1 MSHSTKIGG
10 QSNKKNRESCES
22 TSEKKL
28 VQARLPFKVLV
39 DRPSTSTELKAAAS
53 LTITEMENDTI
64 LTDAS
69 KRRLSFESDIE
80 VYGTT
85 SNHEHNLSKENV
97 NMGSTSKRSKTLI
110 IKSEEVLPIEGS
122 QENLSLIS
130 NKKSVPIRT
139 PKGHSSKKRVNVTTP
154 QSVKVQM
161 GKSNS
166 SPKLQIKLLL
176 SGGKKSKKRKLKT
189 RLEGSSKSEAND
201 EIEVV
206 SGLNPSKK
214 AKIDMEEDTF
224 LKTETELKEEVIE
237 LDSEYEDLNKDK
249 EDSENVEADDERDD
263 ADVSQNGK
271 VLICVNEEKAKVESL
286 NSVAVL
292 EDFVGIS
299 TNIINKNKGLTT
311 KQKRLVEQRRKA
323 REEKERKLQDAK
335 RRKQEEKDEKEQK
348 KRKEREEKEEQKR
361 KERDEK
367 EQRRLADLNA
377 KNEEKRKRNEA
388 KEEELRKKEEE
399 RKRKEQEKEEAELKK
414 KKAAE
419 AFTKFFLPKAA
430 ISNPGTSL
438 TYSDNNI
445 VEILAFQPFEI
456 KGDMKLAPVFRKILT
471 TESREKLDS
480 LQRTKEFLSEDRLYL
495 ATLRSGEVLPSKWIR
510 EPVETDDDFIIVE
523 DELDKVGEAII
534 EEGVMHGRERMR
546 AKFYKFHDN
555 RRPPYY
561 GTWRKKSTVV
571 KPRRPFAEDKKI
583 FDYEADSDDE
593 WEEEEPGESLDGS
606 EDEKDRESEDD
617 DYEVDNKW
625 FVPHGHLSEEE
636 MQNEDEWMA
645 DDDNTRQAQKFKLQL
660 LQQEFS
666 QQMKKKTE
674 KIKPRLIGCVWVDE
688 NGNQPENCVKIIWD
702 SLQVRTMLCSE
713 PIVIEAQQSE
723 IERSEPLS
731 PMAVTVEKLKPIS
744 LSEEMVKSL
753 ARLIHGNKH
762 SKNFL
767 INEYIAYVERTEEA
781 VKNGDVRKP
790 LKSMV
795 RDKIDEIAVW
805 KAMETIESTQDSV
818 SANNNNSYKKNK
830 KKKIKKKL
838 CWVVAQ
844 AVLDKMGLQHLDLKN
859 GWNYTL
865 VPKLKNT
872 HGTET
877 ITQLNESTFLQDGNN
892 EDGQARHGKHQP
904 VQVKLKDHS
913 LKRNVAEKMK
923 QQSTEKKKMPLLMA
937 TPREQKIS
945 TAAKN
950 NSISQ
955 FLQKPTNPKPSNK
968 LNTMLTSDSLDK
980 SAKMVVLD

>member
-1 MSHSTKIGG
+1 MSNSTKSGG
-10 QSNKKNRESCES
+10 QSSKKNRESCER

-28 VQARLPFKVLV
+28 VQARLPFKVLAGGA
-39 DRPSTSTELKAAAS
+39 STSTELKAAAS
-53 LTITEMENDTI
+53 LTKAEIENDAI
-64 LTDAS
+64 VTDAR

-80 VYGTT
+80 VHGTT
-85 SNHEHNLSKENV
+85 NNHQHNLSKENV
-97 NMGSTSKRSKTLI
+97 NTSSPSKRSNTLI
-110 IKSEEVLPIEGS
+110 IKSEEILSIEGS
-122 QENLSLIS
+122 QGNLSLKS
-130 NKKSVPIRT
+130 NEKSALIHT
-139 PKGHSSKKRVNVTTP
+139 PKGHSSKKRINVTTP

-161 GKSNS
+161 GKSNR

-176 SGGKKSKKRKLKT
+176 SGGKKSTKRKLKT
-189 RLEGSSKSEAND
+189 RLEGSSKSDANE

-206 SGLNPSKK
+206 SSLNPRKK
-214 AKIDMEEDTF
+214 AKIDNKEGDTF
-224 LKTETELKEEVIE
+224 VKTETELKENIIE
-237 LDSEYEDLNKDK
+237 LDSEFEDLNKDK

-271 VLICVNEEKAKVESL
+271 VLICGNEEEAKIESL
-286 NSVAVL
+286 NNVAVL
-292 EDFVGIS
+292 EDSIGIS
-299 TNIINKNKGLTT
+299 TNIMNKNKDLTT
-311 KQKRLVEQRRKA
+311 KQKKLVEQRRKA
-323 REEKERKLQDAK
+323 REEKERKLQDEK

-367 EQRRLADLNA
+367 ERRRLADINA

-399 RKRKEQEKEEAELKK
+399 RKRKEQEKEEFELKK

-419 AFTKFFLPKAA
+419 AFTKFFLPKAS

-445 VEILAFQPFEI
+445 VKILAFQPFEI
-456 KGDMKLAPVFRKILT
+456 KGDMKMAPVFRKILT
-471 TESREKLDS
+471 AESRERLDS
-480 LQRTKEFLSEDRLYL
+480 LQRTKECSPEDRLYL
-495 ATLRSGEVLPSKWIR
+495 ATLRSGEVLPK
-510 EPVETDDDFIIVE
+510 

-534 EEGVMHGRERMR
+534 EEGLMHGRERMR

-571 KPRRPFAEDKKI
+571 KPRTPFNEDKKI
-583 FDYEADSDDE
+583 FDYEADSDEE

-606 EDEKDRESEDD
+606 EDDKDRESEDD

-645 DDDNTRQAQKFKLQL
+645 ADDNTRQAQKFKLQL

-674 KIKPRLIGCVWVDE
+674 KIKPRLIGCIWVDE

-702 SLQVRTMLCSE
+702 SLQIRTMLCNES
-713 PIVIEAQQSE
+713 IVIEAQLPE

-744 LSEEMVKSL
+744 LSEEMVKNL

-781 VKNGDVRKP
+781 VRNGDLRKP

-795 RDKIDEIAVW
+795 RDKIDEIAAW

-818 SANNNNSYKKNK
+818 SASNNSHKNK

-872 HGTET
+872 HETTT
-877 ITQLNESTFLQDGNN
+877 ITQLNENTSLPDGNN
-892 EDGQARHGKHQP
+892 EDGEARQRHGKYQTL
-904 VQVKLKDHS
+904 QVKLKGQS
-913 LKRNVAEKMK
+913 LKQTVAEKIK
-923 QQSTEKKKMPLLMA
+923 QQTSEKKRVPLVMG
-937 TPREQKIS
+937 TPRPQNIS
-945 TAAKN
+945 AAAKN
-950 NSISQ
+950 NLISQ
-955 FLQKPTNPKPSNK
+955 FLQKATNPKSSNK
-968 LNTMLTSDSLDK
+968 LNTMLTPDSLDK
-980 SAKMVVLD
+980 NGEIVVLD